1 MTIANRERPSSQP
14 AADSVERESMPCPLC
29 GKQTAADDEPFLRG
43 QDRLHDLPGE
53 FTVVRCRRCRLL
65 RTDPR
70 PTPEAMAFYYPS
82 DYGPY
87 QSTRVAAP
95 SAAATAVGSAG
106 AADAGRRSWWKRA
119 ARSVFQFNIDR
130 LPEMEPGRMLEIGCA
145 SGSFLRRMAA
155 RGWEAE
161 GIEFS
166 PEAAAA
172 ARALGFTVHA
182 GSVEG
187 APEPKAPYDLV
198 VGWMVLEHLHDPL
211 LALRKLHRWTRP
223 GGWLAVS
230 VPNAG
235 AAEFRVFRD
244 AWFALQVPTH
254 LYHYTPATLRTLLER
269 GGWRTE
275 RVLHQRIL
283 SNWVGSLGIV
293 LKRNPAVR
301 HFGQKLIGFT
311 SRPTPVHFLL
321 YPLAYLLSLGGQTGR
336 MTLWARRIDD

>member
-1 MTIANRERPSSQP
+1 MTTINLSRPSSKP
-14 AADSVERESMPCPLC
+14 AVDPGERESMPCPLC
-29 GKQTAADDEPFLRG
+29 GLHTTAADEPFLRG

-87 QSTRVAAP
+87 QSTRVPAAP
-95 SAAATAVGSAG
+95 AAPP
-106 AADAGRRSWWKRA
+106 AAPHRSWWKRA
-119 ARSVFQFNIDR
+119 ARAVFQFNIDR
-130 LPEMEPGRMLEIGCA
+130 LPEIEPGRLLEIGCA

-155 RGWEAE
+155 RGWDAE

-172 ARALGFTVHA
+172 ARDLGFTVHA

-187 APEPKAPYDLV
+187 APDPEAPYDLV
-198 VGWMVLEHLHDPL
+198 VGWMVLEHLHDPV

-223 GGWLAVS
+223 GGWLALS

-235 AAEFRVFRD
+235 AAEFRLFRD

-254 LYHYTPATLRTLLER
+254 LFHYTPDTAAALLER

-283 SNWVGSLGIV
+283 SNWIGSVGIV
-293 LKRNPAVR
+293 LKRHPATER
-301 HFGQKLIGFT
+301 LGKKLLGFT
-311 SRPTPVHFLL
+311 GRPTPLHFLL

-336 MTLWARRIDD
+336 MTLWARRIDG